1 MEFMGLQ
8 GTNKVDKLRLLE
20 LFSQLETKFYHFY
33 TNLREFHWKYFIIQA
48 VLLATGKI
56 FCSKEKN
63 SLRIML
69 MWAHLRFTK
78 WILITLWYK
87 ISFKHYRHDDSVEN
101 LVEINNLTRDDVN
114 SVLRCRA
121 VNNNISAPVET
132 RILLDI
138 IRKIFSYQ
146 PASLKRR
153 RFLLF
158 SFNCHR
164 KLVLIFWQGT
174 GGIVTKLFSTLNMK
188 IIRGF
193 SINSNSWGVII
204 KIQILWSWVIL
215 LNISWKKFCKTCQ
228 ESFVNKIS
236 WSI

>member
-1 MEFMGLQ
+1 MFVTLYLSPA
-8 GTNKVDKLRLLE
+8 LRKKSPPTFLFWSIRCKWLPQRISLKIFYNSSCSVSNWENLLLE
-20 LFSQLETKFYHFY
+20 RK
-33 TNLREFHWKYFIIQA
+33 
-48 VLLATGKI
+48 
-56 FCSKEKN
+56 KN

-87 ISFKHYRHDDSVEN
+87 ISFKHYRYDDSVEN

>member
-1 MEFMGLQ
+1 MFVTLYLSPALSKKKSSNIFILIYKMYKWLPQRISLKIFYNSSCSVGNWENL
-8 GTNKVDKLRLLE
+8 LLE
-20 LFSQLETKFYHFY
+20 RK
-33 TNLREFHWKYFIIQA
+33 
-48 VLLATGKI
+48 
-56 FCSKEKN
+56 KN

-138 IRKIFSYQ
+138 IRKIFFLST
-146 PASLKRR
+146 SKLK
-153 RFLLF
+153 
-158 SFNCHR
+158 
-164 KLVLIFWQGT
+164 KKKIFT
-174 GGIVTKLFSTLNMK
+174 F
-188 IIRGF
+188 
-193 SINSNSWGVII
+193 
-204 KIQILWSWVIL
+204 
-215 LNISWKKFCKTCQ
+215 
-228 ESFVNKIS
+228 
-236 WSI
+236 